1 MFLWIN
7 RQSLRIGRQT
17 GDFVV
22 TLAKL
27 EQALLNPAT
36 DQLMDV
42 IMSRLLLTREQAA
55 ELPPESG
62 MGYEWWEPALRRR
75 VQAWFER
82 RDNLQAEIQRRKEL
96 AEMSSEDEEKDEEDE
111 EKDEDDG
118 DADDGASIESNAVG
132 ADDSDN
138 LALLPGDRLVDL
150 AAPEEAWRAQVRKGA
165 KAYGQDSVGDWWKV
179 NIVNQRY
186 ARNGSTSAESLEVQL
201 HYHGWKSS
209 YDEWVSVR
217 SMRLSS
223 PLAPQPR
230 NAADPPLNPADDR
243 NWQVGQQVLL
253 AYEDEPDPDASPG
266 APRTKRN
273 WPADVIAVH
282 TVVKGGF
289 KETSTVDIAFTGVDG
304 KRTGE
309 TECGIDAKDPDLRMR
324 AASSAGGRDWKVGT
338 KVMMGFINTDNSY
351 GEWEGEVLEINEP
364 EEQEDDHEMEPE
376 QEKKNGGAREGGQNG
391 SSPSAASAT
400 QSPTS
405 SISNALGSGFVAT
418 LAATSPRSSSA
429 SEATEAAAEV
439 PQHSASTDTA
449 TARAKG
455 RLTIVFADGQR
466 EEDVD
471 PDDVDLRWTAD
482 PAEAGSPEEEHESDA
497 KGEDSTVAAADPAA
511 LQKLLRRKG
520 GDKSP
525 VASPVEEPEP
535 AQEEDLTT
543 LSEVQIDKALRDI
556 SALIKPSTG
565 GYYDS
570 QMAHLSLGDECPL
583 RDNRRG
589 RSYAELPP
597 RVRALILQRL
607 CEANFE
613 ARPEIK
619 TQMTEDEMEVDDLR
633 LDPLGVDRDLK
644 RYFYFPMFYHDCRYA
659 CIQTLW
665 RACCAYKQAY

>member
-1 MFLWIN
+1 M
-7 RQSLRIGRQT
+7 IGRQT

-22 TLAKL
+22 TLEKL

-36 DQLMDV
+36 DELMDV
-42 IMSRLLLTREQAA
+42 VMSRLLLTQEQAA
-55 ELPPESG
+55 ELPLESG

-75 VQAWFER
+75 VQAWFQR
-82 RDNLQAEIQRRKEL
+82 RDSLQAEIKRRKEL
-96 AEMSSEDEEKDEEDE
+96 AEMSSEEEEEEHDEDE
-111 EKDEDDG
+111 DEVDG
-118 DADDGASIESNAVG
+118 DAEDGAGIESNAVG
-132 ADDSDN
+132 VDGSDT

-165 KAYGQDSVGDWWKV
+165 KAYGQDTVGDWWKV

-186 ARNGSTSAESLEVQL
+186 ARNGGATADLLEVQL

-223 PLAPQPR
+223 PMAPQPR

-282 TVVKGGF
+282 TVVKAGF
-289 KETSTVDIAFTGVDG
+289 KETLKVDIAFTGVEG

-324 AASSAGGRDWKVGT
+324 AASNAGGRDWKVGT

-351 GEWEGEVLEINEP
+351 GEWDGEVLEIVEPEDQEDGRQMEP
-364 EEQEDDHEMEPE
+364 EEQ
-376 QEKKNGGAREGGQNG
+376 QNKGAREDGQNG
-391 SSPSAASAT
+391 RSPSAASA
-400 QSPTS
+400 SPHST
-405 SISNALGSGFVAT
+405 
-418 LAATSPRSSSA
+418 SA
-429 SEATEAAAEV
+429 SEATAAAAATAEA
-439 PQHSASTDTA
+439 PQHSTPTDVTTA
-449 TARAKG
+449 EAKAKAKA

-466 EEDVD
+466 EEAVD
-471 PDDVDLRWTAD
+471 PGDIDLRWTAD
-482 PAEAGSPEEEHESDA
+482 PEEAGDPEEGDESDA
-497 KGEDSTVAAADPAA
+497 EDEDSDIAAADPAA
-511 LQKLLRRKG
+511 LQKLLLRKG
-520 GDKSP
+520 GDESP
-525 VASPVEEPEP
+525 AASPVEEPEP

-556 SALIKPSTG
+556 SALIRPSTG

-570 QMAHLSLGDECPL
+570 RMAHLSLGDECPL

-613 ARPEIK
+613 ARPEVK

-644 RYFYFPMFYHDCRYA
+644 RYFYFPMFYRDCRYA
-659 CIQTLW
+659 RTHTSVTCLQSTRGDL
-665 RACCAYKQAY
+665 